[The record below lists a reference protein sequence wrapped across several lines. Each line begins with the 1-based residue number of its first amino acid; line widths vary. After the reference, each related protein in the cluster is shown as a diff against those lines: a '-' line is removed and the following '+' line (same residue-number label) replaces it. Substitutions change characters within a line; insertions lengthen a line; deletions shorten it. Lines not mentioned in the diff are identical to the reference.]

1 MDTLAILVAAGRGE
15 RLGASLPKAFVP
27 VRGQTLLRR
36 SATALAAARSVH
48 ALVAVV
54 PEGCVE
60 RAREDLAG
68 VPRLLAVVEGGARR
82 QDSVLEGLKQAPDDF
97 AGVVL
102 VHDAARPFV
111 DPAIVDE
118 AAAAAAAVGA
128 AIPVVA
134 IADTVKRVVGG
145 RVAQTLDRS
154 ELFAAQTPQAVRFDL
169 LGRALEEA
177 FRDGVT
183 VTDEAAAVERLGE
196 PVAVVDGHPRNRKI
210 TTPDDL
216 AWAERML
223 QEEA

>member
-36 SATALAAARSVH
+36 SAAALAAARSVD

-60 RAREDLAG
+60 RAREDLSG

-111 DPAIVDE
+111 DAAIVDE

-128 AIPVVA
+128 AIPVVP

-145 RVAQTLDRS
+145 RVVETLERS
-154 ELFAAQTPQAVRFDL
+154 ELFAAQTPQAVRFAL

-223 QEEA
+223 HEGA